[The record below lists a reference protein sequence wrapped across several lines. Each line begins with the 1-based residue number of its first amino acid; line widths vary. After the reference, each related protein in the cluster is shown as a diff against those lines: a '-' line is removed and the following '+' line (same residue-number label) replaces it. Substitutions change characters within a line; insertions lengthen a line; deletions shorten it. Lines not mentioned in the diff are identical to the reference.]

1 MPINPDELGTIKE
14 KLITIVNQSLNN
26 LELIV
31 RSRDFLFSRENRHI
45 GPLFYSAFYEYCGT
59 EEGSIEAMNS
69 TIQTISTRIM
79 SSESIELEKAG
90 LYGAQLNTKIY
101 LITHAWNKFGMR
113 NIIDLKRWVE
123 CLKSLMMSIL
133 AVTGADEALKEQFD
147 MITNIL
153 SDQVDN
159 QLLQ

>member
-45 GPLFYSAFYEYCGT
+45 KPLFYSAFYEYCGS
-59 EEGSIEAMNS
+59 EEGSSEAMNS
-69 TIQTISTRIM
+69 TIKTISTRLLR
-79 SSESIELEKAG
+79 SEAIEFEKAG
-90 LYGAQLNTKIY
+90 LYGAQLETKIA
-101 LITHAWNKFGMR
+101 LVNHAWNKFGMR

-133 AVTGADEALKEQFD
+133 AITGADEALKELFD